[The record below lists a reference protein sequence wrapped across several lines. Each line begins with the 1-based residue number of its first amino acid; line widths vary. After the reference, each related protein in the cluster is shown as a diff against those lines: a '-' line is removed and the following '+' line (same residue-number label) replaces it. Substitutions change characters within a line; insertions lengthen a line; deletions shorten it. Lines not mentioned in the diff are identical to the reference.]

1 MSKVQEKFV
10 SKWLNK
16 HLEKNGLWS
25 DKQHGYRRHRTTATA
40 LLQLQEDIMTK
51 YEEGH
56 DVAVMCYDS
65 SAAFDTLKHSII
77 IEKLKLYGCS
87 PAVIKWFES
96 YLSDRWQ
103 FCEIGGKRST
113 TTRILTGVFQGSVL
127 GPLLYI
133 LYVNC
138 ISVLEDKDTKLTLYA
153 DDTTAAQRLYKNELR
168 NRIMMRVK
176 AAQMQRYMDAHH
188 LKFNADKT
196 SMIIKT
202 KGTNN
207 LHGQLDMEM
216 GGKIITQDDTVKVLG
231 IIIGK
236 DEKYREYVLN
246 SEKSMLRFLT
256 TRLSI
261 LKILSKYADFKSR
274 KQLAEGL
281 VLSKLNYCICLYA
294 TTTED
299 VLDRLQVLQN
309 DVVRTVY
316 GVGKK
321 LYVELDPLYKELKW
335 LKVRQ
340 NIRYHDTITLH
351 SILKNK
357 TPKDLASK
365 FDQRVLHRHNTR
377 ATRKS
382 FRLTATTTSMNNVR
396 AKGFVCRAAREFQS
410 LPKLV
415 AESQLLPR
423 YCFKDIVRSSLGGW
437 STKVH
442 TNNVLCYIEEL
453 MQSENFYF

>member
-1 MSKVQEKFV
+1 
-10 SKWLNK
+10 
-16 HLEKNGLWS
+16 
-25 DKQHGYRRHRTTATA
+25 
-40 LLQLQEDIMTK
+40 MTK

-87 PAVIKWFES
+87 PEVIKWFES
-96 YLSDRWQ
+96 YLEDRWQ

-113 TTRILTGVFQGSVL
+113 TTKILTGVFQGSVL

-138 ISVLEDKDTKLTLYA
+138 ICVLEDKDTKLTLYA
-153 DDTTAAQRLYKNELR
+153 DDTTAAQRLYRNELR

-176 AAQMQRYMDAHH
+176 AAQMQRYMDAHS

-196 SMIIKT
+196 SLIIKT

-207 LHGQLDMEM
+207 LHKLLDMEM
-216 GGKIITQDDTVKVLG
+216 GDKIISQEETVKVLG
-231 IIIGK
+231 IIISK
-236 DEKYREYVLN
+236 DERYREYVLN

-309 DVVRTVY
+309 DVVRTVFK
-316 GVGKK
+316 VGRR
-321 LYVELDPLYKELKW
+321 LYVELDPLYKQLKW
-335 LKVRQ
+335 LKVRE
-340 NIRYHDTITLH
+340 NIRYHDVITLH
-351 SILKNK
+351 SILRQK
-357 TPKDLASK
+357 TPHDLASK
-365 FDQRVLHRHNTR
+365 FDQQVLHTHNTR

-382 FRLTATTTSMNNVR
+382 FRLTSMTTSRNSVKSR
-396 AKGFVCRAAREFQS
+396 GFICRAAREYET

-415 AESQLLPR
+415 VESQLLPR
-423 YCFKDIVRSSLGGW
+423 LCFKDIVRSSIGGW
-437 STKVH
+437 STKTH
-442 TNNVLCYIEEL
+442 TNEVLMYLEEL
-453 MQSENFYF
+453 MNSENYYF